1 LRKPTEKA
9 KANATH
15 ASISEATVRTV
26 VDPTVAS
33 TAGSADTA
41 VSAAGASTTSNVS
54 SDSVSCPRRS
64 KKPTEKAIAN
74 ATHASISAAASA
86 SVVDVPSGS
95 KTTKKAMVT
104 MAVDTGTPATN
115 SDRTTAMQQ
124 MLDLAYYLSSHSN
137 SDLDDKDHANAIINV
152 SLCM

>member
-1 LRKPTEKA
+1 
-9 KANATH
+9 
-15 ASISEATVRTV
+15 
-26 VDPTVAS
+26 
-33 TAGSADTA
+33 
-41 VSAAGASTTSNVS
+41 
-54 SDSVSCPRRS
+54 
-64 KKPTEKAIAN
+64 
-74 ATHASISAAASA
+74 
-86 SVVDVPSGS
+86 
-95 KTTKKAMVT
+95 